1 MKRPFAPA
9 ARGSAPRLALWALLL
24 ALPLARGL
32 EVGDAFVQ
40 LDFFQESFPSGKEAG
55 EEAFEFNAEEIF
67 HVDWGQKRDVW
78 RLEDFQDFVRGDV
91 QGALGNLAILKT
103 NLEILMKRSGRKMEP
118 NKAPSATVYPRKP
131 VELGDPN
138 VLICFVDGFFPP
150 VLNITWL
157 KNGQVVSKGVQETG
171 FLPSQDWTF
180 RQFSYLTF
188 VPEEGDLYACRVDHW
203 GLRESLTKPLDIKK
217 PTPISETPEDVV
229 CGLGLVFGIFGIVAG
244 SILFSKAWKMNEPTN
259 HRRGAI

>member
-1 MKRPFAPA
+1 MKQRE
-9 ARGSAPRLALWALLL
+9 RAPR
-24 ALPLARGL
+24 
-32 EVGDAFVQ
+32 VGDAFVQ

-91 QGALGNLAILKT
+91 QGAPGNLAILKT

-118 NKAPSATVYPRKP
+118 NM
-131 VELGDPN
+131 
-138 VLICFVDGFFPP
+138 
-150 VLNITWL
+150 LNITWL
-157 KNGQVVSKGVQETG
+157 KNGQVVSKGMQETG

-180 RQFSYLTF
+180 CKFSYLPF
-188 VPEEGDLYACRVDHW
+188 IPEEGDLCACQVDHW
-203 GLRESLTKPLDIKK
+203 GLRESLTKPLDVKR
-217 PTPISETPEDVV
+217 PTPISEMPEDVV